1 MGSHNVLVTGAT
13 KLFNVDISHRAK
25 FDNAPFDV
33 PQENVFFVCASRLST
48 DAWVAQPI
56 ERRNYACMTR
66 DKMDALIGR
75 FWNRM
80 PLFKAEHQRV

>member
-1 MGSHNVLVTGAT
+1 MGSHNVLVPGAT

-25 FDNAPFDV
+25 FGNAPFDV

-48 DAWVAQPI
+48 DVWVAQLI
-56 ERRNYACMTR
+56 ERRNYASMTR
-66 DKMDALIGR
+66 DEMDALIGP

-80 PLFKAEHQRV
+80 PLFKAERPRV